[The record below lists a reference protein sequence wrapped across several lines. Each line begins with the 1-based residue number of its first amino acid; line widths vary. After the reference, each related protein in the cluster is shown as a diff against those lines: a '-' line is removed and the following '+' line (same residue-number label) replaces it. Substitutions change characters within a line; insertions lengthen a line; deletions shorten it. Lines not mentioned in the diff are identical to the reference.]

1 MLRFHKKKFSSAIF
15 DKKNDEKN
23 DKKQNEQKSWELTVW
38 ITDGLTTRFT
48 NFSHHLF
55 LLNFLIFKQI

>member
-23 DKKQNEQKSWELTVW
+23 DKKENEQKSWELTVW
-38 ITDGLTTRFT
+38 ISVIQVRTDQGLVVKIRCPMR
-48 NFSHHLF
+48 SW
-55 LLNFLIFKQI
+55 